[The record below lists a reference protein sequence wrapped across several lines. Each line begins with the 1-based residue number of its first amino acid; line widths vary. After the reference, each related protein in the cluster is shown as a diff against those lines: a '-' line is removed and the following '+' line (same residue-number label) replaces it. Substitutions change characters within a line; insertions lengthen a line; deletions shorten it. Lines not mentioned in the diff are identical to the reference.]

1 MVNSQTT
8 AYSKQRSQV
17 TTPWLVHPKPR
28 SMARL
33 RLFCFHYAGGGPHV
47 FREWADKLPVSID
60 VYCVQL
66 PGRGMRLHEAPY
78 DDLPALIKA
87 LHSALQPYL
96 QKPYAF
102 FGHSMGS
109 ILSYELAQQIRK
121 ENGTPPVHLFLSG
134 RPAPQKTVKR
144 QPICGLPE
152 AEFITEMGR
161 YGGTPEEL
169 LGNAEL
175 MKMMMP
181 TLRAD
186 FSICENYSYSGHPP
200 LDCPISA
207 FGALED
213 PDVSRESLEAWR
225 LETTSTFSV
234 HMFPGNHFYLQP
246 SQRLL
251 LQVLSR
257 EMYRYLS

>member
-1 MVNSQTT
+1 MFNSQAT
-8 AYSKQRSQV
+8 AYSERGKQAL
-17 TTPWLVHPKPR
+17 TPWLVRPKPR
-28 SMARL
+28 SLARL

-47 FREWADKLPVSID
+47 FREWADKLPVSVD

-66 PGRGMRLHEAPY
+66 PGRGARLHEAPY
-78 DDLPALIKA
+78 DDLSALIQS
-87 LHSALQPYL
+87 LHSALRPYL
-96 QKPYAF
+96 QSPYAF

-109 ILSYELAQQIRK
+109 ILSFELAHQIRR
-121 ENGTPPVHLFLSG
+121 ENGTPPVHLFISG
-134 RPAPQKTVKR
+134 RSGPQKTIKR
-144 QPICGLPE
+144 PPICGFPE
-152 AEFITEMGR
+152 ADFITELAR

-169 LGNAEL
+169 LGNFEL

-186 FSICENYSYSGHPP
+186 FSICENYSYSGQPP

-207 FGALED
+207 FGSLED

-225 LETTSTFSV
+225 LETTSSCSV
-234 HMFPGNHFYLQP
+234 HMFPGNHFYLQTA
-246 SQRLL
+246 QRLL

-257 EMYRYLS
+257 EMYKYLR